1 MSVALS
7 PLRPLAVQKATLSNG
22 VVVVTAPM
30 PHHARCHIFVQ
41 LRGGPVHEDDETWG
55 LSHVLEHMV
64 FRGTK
69 SHADALAV
77 GLAADDFGGDI
88 GAATYRD
95 RVTFD
100 TRCDPDR
107 IADAF
112 VLLAEMLGTPLFEG
126 LKTELSIIE
135 EELTE
140 LYDDDGQ
147 EIDVDNASF
156 RQVFAGDVLSRS
168 IEGTVGHLKRI
179 TPARLEAFH
188 RRNYVGGNVVV
199 SVAGPVDHAAVVAAA
214 TTSMGRLPPGAAPAF
229 GVAPKV
235 HEPHARDVVVIKTE
249 DAQTS
254 LRLTVPTVGFASPMS
269 STTSMLARIV
279 DDGPA
284 SRLQQEVIDRDGLA
298 YAAWAMSDL
307 YQERGVFELA
317 GQVRHDRVAVLV
329 EAFASQLRRLM
340 QEPPSAAE
348 LDRVCKRA
356 WRDARDMLDEPA
368 ALAEAIGKA
377 ALFSQ
382 PFDLAEQLIRLAAVD
397 GAAVSAEATRLAARA
412 QLVMVGLPRKKE
424 VVAATKALET
434 LRATV

>member
-1 MSVALS
+1 MSVSLP
-7 PLRPLAVQKATLSNG
+7 PLRPVAVTSQTLDNG

-41 LRGGPVHEDDETWG
+41 LRGGPVHENDETWG
-55 LSHVLEHMV
+55 LSHVVEHMV

-69 SHADALAV
+69 SHRDALAV

-107 IADAF
+107 VGDAF
-112 VLLAEMLGTPLFEG
+112 ALLAEMLGAPLFEG

-135 EELTE
+135 EELAE

-179 TPARLEAFH
+179 TPTRLEAFH
-188 RRNYVGGNVVV
+188 RHNYVGGNIVV
-199 SVAGPVDHAAVVAAA
+199 SVAGPVDHVAVVAAA
-214 TTSMGRLPPGAAPAF
+214 AATVGRISAGAPPALGL
-229 GVAPKV
+229 APKV

-254 LRLTVPTVGFASPMS
+254 LRLTVPTVGFSSPAS
-269 STTSMLARIV
+269 STTSMLARII

-307 YQERGVFELA
+307 YQTRGVFELA
-317 GQVRHDRVAVLV
+317 GQVRHDRVAALV
-329 EAFASQLRRLM
+329 EAFAAQLRRLM
-340 QEPPSAAE
+340 EHPPEAAE
-348 LDRVCKRA
+348 LERVCRRA
-356 WRDARDMLDEPA
+356 WRDARDMLDDPA
-368 ALAEAIGKA
+368 TLAEAIGKA
-377 ALFSQ
+377 ALFGQ
-382 PFDLAEQLIRLAAVD
+382 PFDLGEQLKRLAAVD
-397 GAAVSAEATRLAARA
+397 GDAVSAEARALAKKA

-424 VVAATKALET
+424 VGAATAALKALRE
-434 LRATV
+434 A